1 MDKEELLLRYEC
13 EGGEDRYAE
22 AKPKFEAALAASPGD
37 ARLLNAYGY
46 LLECHGRRMI
56 RAAAGYFQQ
65 AIDAD
70 PDWAKPRFQ
79 QIGAL
84 GALQD
89 ASEAIPRCEA
99 RLAEFPGDAIAY
111 QLLALA
117 YWYDHDHSAAARV
130 TAAGLERFPGEPG
143 LIEQQGSMYA
153 ATGRPDDAL
162 AWWRRAA
169 QAATDDYGISMHY
182 SAAFLLERLGR
193 LAEAAGEWRFIVG
206 WCEEHDALI
215 EAEWPREMLQRIE
228 AALGAR

>member
-13 EGGEDRYAE
+13 EGGEDLYAE
-22 AKPKFEAALAASPGD
+22 AKPKFEEALAASPGD

-56 RAAAGYFQQ
+56 RAAAGYYQQ
-65 AIDAD
+65 AIDVD

-84 GALQD
+84 SALQD
-89 ASEAIPRCEA
+89 ASEVIPRYEA
-99 RLAEFPGDAIAY
+99 RLAESPGDAIAY

-117 YWYDHDHSAAARV
+117 YRYDHDHAGAARII
-130 TAAGLERFPGEPG
+130 AAGLERFPGDPG
-143 LIEQQGSMYA
+143 LIEQQGDLYA
-153 ATGRPDDAL
+153 ATGRPEDAL

-169 QAATDDYGISMHY
+169 RAAPDDYGISMHY

-193 LAEAAGEWRFIVG
+193 LAGAADEWRFIVG
-206 WCEEHDALI
+206 WCEEHDAEI
-215 EAEWPREMLQRIE
+215 ESLWPRQMLERIE
-228 AALGAR
+228 AALGAH

>member
-13 EGGEDRYAE
+13 EGGEDLYAE
-22 AKPKFEAALAASPGD
+22 AKPKFEEALAASPGD

-56 RAAAGYFQQ
+56 RAAAGYYQQ
-65 AIDAD
+65 AIDVD

-84 GALQD
+84 SALQD
-89 ASEAIPRCEA
+89 ASEVIPRYEA
-99 RLAEFPGDAIAY
+99 RLAESPGDAIAY

-117 YWYDHDHSAAARV
+117 YRYDHDHAGAARII
-130 TAAGLERFPGEPG
+130 AAGLERFPGDPG
-143 LIEQQGSMYA
+143 LIEQQGDLYA
-153 ATGRPDDAL
+153 ATGRPEDAL

-169 QAATDDYGISMHY
+169 RAAPDDYGISMHY

-193 LAEAAGEWRFIVG
+193 LAGAADEWRFIVG

-215 EAEWPREMLQRIE
+215 EAQWPRYELQRIE
-228 AALGAR
+228 AALGAH